1 MLRLST
7 IAAGRDIGENV
18 DAFRDPAGSV
28 VADPPHRG
36 LGRLR
41 LLRALEQRTPALSRA
56 VTETTSAVERVDG
69 LERRAAIA
77 RADLAAARQG
87 LPAPPAQGDFGRL
100 LWLAMVATFAAIEG
114 IATRALWAEVTDDK
128 RLGLIFAVVFAI
140 VFTASVHVLATWL
153 WGLAADFDRLRG
165 VTMAIVVAML
175 VCAGGLLLV
184 AGFERDKILIA
195 NLDKERAQLELR
207 RGGSAAG
214 QSLITGS
221 IPATD
226 PAARGGAGAA
236 PSSSPAAPAAGSAP
250 ATGGL
255 LGALGASPA
264 PGAATGGQAAP
275 GAVPGAGSGGLAGA
289 VPGATTPAVPRASRT
304 TVDSED
310 DVSFRFVIWL
320 NMLVLLAMLLFTRGR
335 TLGGGYRRAR
345 RRVERLEKCDGKV
358 RKQLAGAEA
367 KRHDTSAKVDYCQR
381 VLFPIAQRC
390 ASEEERLDRLFVD
403 QIARSALAAGHGR
416 VDVVRHPPPPIPWR
430 P

>member
-1 MLRLST
+1 
-7 IAAGRDIGENV
+7 
-18 DAFRDPAGSV
+18 
-28 VADPPHRG
+28 
-36 LGRLR
+36 
-41 LLRALEQRTPALSRA
+41 
-56 VTETTSAVERVDG
+56 
-69 LERRAAIA
+69 
-77 RADLAAARQG
+77 
-87 LPAPPAQGDFGRL
+87 
-100 LWLAMVATFAAIEG
+100 MVATFAAIEG

-345 RRVERLEKCDGKV
+345 RRVERLEKRDGKV

-381 VLFPIAQRC
+381 VLFPDRAAVRLGGGAPRPALRRPDRAVGLGCRARPRRCRPGVRPRRSPGDPDRAAPDGADHADGSHHQPAQR
-390 ASEEERLDRLFVD
+390 AVHVPRRRRRAGRR
-403 QIARSALAAGHGR
+403 ARRRARAGAG
-416 VDVVRHPPPPIPWR
+416 VAVRATR
-430 P
+430 RQ